1 MRWNHGYFAERGYT
15 YGFYPETM
23 PLRLYWAA
31 LIQGH
36 ISPKE
41 GFRYL
46 DAGCGQGLNLILA
59 AAAHPDSEFVGIDFL
74 PEHIAH
80 ARHLAQ
86 VCGLSN
92 VTFIEGDFIELAANP
107 AQLGEFDF
115 AVCHGI
121 STWVAPE
128 VQTALFQL
136 IGQVLKPG
144 GMFYNSYNTLPGWL
158 GAIPFQ
164 HLILLEQRS
173 KSGAAAVKAAQAC
186 MAQLQENKAGLFPAQ
201 PSLTARL
208 QQISNQN
215 PHYLVQEYNNQDWK
229 PVFVTEIMDRM
240 SAVKLNY
247 LGSATLADAFETLL
261 PAGLVK
267 LLGEQPSPALR
278 EQLRDYATYQSF
290 RRDLYVKGQR
300 KPWLKQEKEALEQL
314 RVSANPQAERPK
326 KDRHYETRT
335 GGFVA
340 EGNFD
345 TYSAVLDAV
354 AGEPQGITL
363 GELQKR
369 LGKQAQ
375 LKPLVFMTSML
386 IHGGWLSTNQLVS
399 EQGQALARSVN
410 QGLANAAAEGAPYQF
425 AASPV
430 TGGACGMSEI
440 DWALLGAYLK
450 GLPKNEWPLYVGN
463 QLGAL
468 NRALMKEGKSVT
480 DSATLAKLLSKSVS
494 DFKNKKLA
502 LHFLG

>member
-1 MRWNHGYFAERGYT
+1 MLWNHGYYAESGYT

-23 PLRLYWAA
+23 PLRLHWAA
-31 LIQGH
+31 LVQGH
-36 ISPKE
+36 ITPKQC
-41 GFRYL
+41 FRYL
-46 DAGCGQGLNLILA
+46 DAGCGQGLNLIIA
-59 AAAHPDSEFVGIDFL
+59 AASHPDSEFVGIDFL

-86 VCGLSN
+86 ACGLTN

-121 STWVAPE
+121 STWVAPA

-136 IGQVLKPG
+136 IGKVLKPG
-144 GMFYNSYNTLPGWL
+144 GTFYNSYNTLPGWL

-173 KSGAAAVKAAQAC
+173 KSGAAAVKAAQAS
-186 MAQLQENKAGLFPAQ
+186 MAQLQENKAGLFAAQ

-208 QQISNQN
+208 QQTSKQN
-215 PHYLVQEYNNQDWK
+215 PNYLVQEYNNQDWK
-229 PVFVTEIMDRM
+229 PVFVTEMMDRM

-247 LGSATLADAFETLL
+247 LGSATLADAFDSLL
-261 PAGLVK
+261 PTGIAK
-267 LLGEQPSPALR
+267 LLGDQQSPALR
-278 EQLRDYATYQSF
+278 EQMRDYATYQSF
-290 RRDLYVKGQR
+290 RRDLYVKGRR
-300 KPWLKQEKEALEQL
+300 KPWQQQEKEALGQL
-314 RVSANPQAERPK
+314 RVSINPQTERPK
-326 KDRHYETRT
+326 KDGHYETRT
-335 GGFVA
+335 GGFA
-340 EGNFD
+340 SEGNFD

-369 LGKQAQ
+369 LGKQTEF
-375 LKPLVFMTSML
+375 KPLVMTTSL
-386 IHGGWLSTNQLVS
+386 LVNGSWLFTNQTVE
-399 EQGQALARSVN
+399 EQGREVARTVN
-410 QGLANAAAEGAPYQF
+410 QGLANAAAAGAPYQF

-440 DWALLGAYLK
+440 DWALLSAHLK
-450 GLPKNEWPLYVGN
+450 GLPKNEWPRYVSE

-468 NRALMKEGKSVT
+468 NRTMMKEGKPVK
-480 DSATLAKLLSKSVS
+480 DSDSLAKLLSKSVS
-494 DFKNKKLA
+494 NFQNKKLKV
-502 LHFLG
+502 HFLG